1 MIKKLIYYGTLWLT
15 KEINL
20 DSDDFGPK
28 LKYANSI
35 FLLNIVENPEKLLKE
50 FYKTHLLDLCKFVQH
65 PTMLS
70 VIKS

>member
-1 MIKKLIYYGTLWLT
+1 MIKKLIYYETLWLT

-35 FLLNIVENPEKLLKE
+35 FLLNIVENPEKLLKA
-50 FYKTHLLDLCKFVQH
+50 FY
-65 PTMLS
+65 
-70 VIKS
+70 